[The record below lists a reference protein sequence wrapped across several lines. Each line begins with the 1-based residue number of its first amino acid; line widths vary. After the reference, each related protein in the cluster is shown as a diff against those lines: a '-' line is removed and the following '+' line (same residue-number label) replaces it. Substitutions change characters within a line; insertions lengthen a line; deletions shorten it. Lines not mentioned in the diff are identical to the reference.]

1 MRTKQNKKN
10 ERPDAVPAS
19 LSAGAV
25 EPKFKKCDHV
35 WAKQPKELAGRTG
48 YVVNVYKPCMNYEV
62 RFGTEVWTVHES
74 ELELVDQSPEEAHQ
88 PVFECKDDANQ
99 PLTEQAAYDEYQER
113 SKVSG
118 DRAEQLAWAMIV
130 LLAGQL
136 IGGSKYAEFY
146 VLGGAALLYML
157 LSIIQYVWQGVTI
170 WLVMCRIKRT
180 GITLSDY
187 PDWVGFGAWVFYWLK
202 MIIIAIGAIYGASH
216 FVSFAM

>member
-1 MRTKQNKKN
+1 MEQKINKRLIAHINDGYLQRLYLQK
-10 ERPDAVPAS
+10 
-19 LSAGAV
+19 GADTAEKKAEIYNQV
-25 EPKFKKCDHV
+25 VDDIRKF
-35 WAKQPKELAGRTG
+35 
-48 YVVNVYKPCMNYEV
+48 V
-62 RFGTEVWTVHES
+62 RGES
-74 ELELVDQSPEEAHQ
+74 EDNLLFTYDYISPDGQTRSTWWLETIDCE
-88 PVFECKDDANQ
+88 DDADQ

-118 DRAEQLAWAMIV
+118 DRAEQLAWAMIA

-146 VLGGAALLYML
+146 VLGGAALLYLL
-157 LSIIQYVWQGVTI
+157 LSAMQSVWQSVTI
-170 WLVMCRIKRT
+170 WLVKCRIKRT
-180 GITLSDY
+180 GITLNDY